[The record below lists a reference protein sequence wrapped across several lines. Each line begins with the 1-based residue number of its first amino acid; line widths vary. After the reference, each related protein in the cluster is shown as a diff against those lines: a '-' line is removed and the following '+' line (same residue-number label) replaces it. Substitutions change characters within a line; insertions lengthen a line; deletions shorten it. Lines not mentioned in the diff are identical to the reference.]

1 MIKSALIIYS
11 EDDNLLGDYFSECG
25 KHAEILL
32 NQKEAISQRYIRNE
46 ECRFEYIEMVLSYQV
61 NAKSLVLIYSHGDEL
76 SFRKNGVNF
85 FDENIDADV
94 CFDGGLIYTNACLT
108 GKQFGKN
115 IVRRNASYYG
125 YEIEIMISPEESH
138 QKDFIT
144 CDNYALSQLI
154 EGKSLLEA
162 KKLAKDKFTQMS
174 DKYDDL
180 FSPLVAGWL
189 IEARDNIVIYGD
201 TDKSFI

>member
-1 MIKSALIIYS
+1 
-11 EDDNLLGDYFSECG
+11 
-25 KHAEILL
+25 
-32 NQKEAISQRYIRNE
+32 
-46 ECRFEYIEMVLSYQV
+46 
-61 NAKSLVLIYSHGDEL
+61 
-76 SFRKNGVNF
+76 
-85 FDENIDADV
+85 
-94 CFDGGLIYTNACLT
+94 
-108 GKQFGKN
+108 
-115 IVRRNASYYG
+115 
-125 YEIEIMISPEESH
+125 MISPEESH
-138 QKDFIT
+138 QKGFIT